1 MDDLPPLDDASE
13 LVEKI
18 KSRRTEKTNRET
30 ENISRELL
38 NCEINE
44 TDKYI
49 PKLITNDFQTPKPQN
64 DHNSDKSIQKP
75 EKPVKKPNPKQKK
88 DSGFG
93 GFQAGFLFG
102 SKPTKKRPTKKASK
116 ATEEPTEEIEEI
128 ITPKAKESI
137 KKENPLILPEVQEQ
151 MKAELQDESFLS
163 SYETDAKLM
172 KQMADPKF
180 GRAIE
185 FMQRDPEGCKSYYMK
200 NDPEFFKEFIE
211 FFRQNMQRIAGHLEK
226 KEVAE
231 PNLSE
236 RKSPEDIKMQSILE
250 RPEVK
255 EAISNPVIV
264 ELFNELRTNPA
275 QAQQKLLSLDPR
287 SKSHIDI
294 LIRNGLLKMQ
304 S

>member
-18 KSRRTEKTNRET
+18 KSRHAEKKSS
-30 ENISRELL
+30 ENEISRELL
-38 NCEINE
+38 NCEINDE
-44 TDKYI
+44 KYI
-49 PKLITNDFQTPKPQN
+49 PKLITNDLQTPKPQN
-64 DHNSDKSIQKP
+64 NHNSD
-75 EKPVKKPNPKQKK
+75 KPVKKPMAAKKTPKTK
-88 DSGFG
+88 DTGFG

-102 SKPTKKRPTKKASK
+102 SKPKKRPAKKTTKVA
-116 ATEEPTEEIEEI
+116 EEIEEI

-151 MKAELQDESFLS
+151 MKAELQDESFLA
-163 SYETDAKLM
+163 SYETDEKLM
-172 KQMADPKF
+172 KQMADPRF
-180 GRAIE
+180 ARAIE

-200 NDPEFFKEFIE
+200 HDPEFFKEFIE

-226 KEVAE
+226 KEVPE
-231 PNLSE
+231 PNLTE

-275 QAQQKLLSLDPR
+275 RAQQKLSSLDPR
-287 SKSHIDI
+287 SRSHIDI
-294 LIRNGLLKMQ
+294 LIRNGLLQMQ

>member
-18 KSRRTEKTNRET
+18 KSRHAEKNST
-30 ENISRELL
+30 ENEISRELL
-38 NCEINE
+38 NCEINDE
-44 TDKYI
+44 KYI

-64 DHNSDKSIQKP
+64 NHNSDKPAQKP
-75 EKPVKKPNPKQKK
+75 VPAKKTTKKKPPK
-88 DSGFG
+88 DAGFG

-102 SKPTKKRPTKKASK
+102 NKPKKQPAKKTAK
-116 ATEEPTEEIEEI
+116 VTEEIEEI

-151 MKAELQDESFLS
+151 MKAELQDESFLA

-172 KQMADPKF
+172 KQMADPRF
-180 GRAIE
+180 ARAIE

-200 NDPEFFKEFIE
+200 HDPEFFKEFIE

-226 KEVAE
+226 KEVPE
-231 PNLSE
+231 PNITE

-264 ELFNELRTNPA
+264 ELFNELRTNPVR
-275 QAQQKLLSLDPR
+275 AQQKLSSLDPR

-294 LIRNGLLKMQ
+294 LIRNGLLQMQ